1 MNKDLKKTLKNI
13 FFPLLIAGAGIYIF
27 YLFFFTL
34 FFDPVKTQNTFLSR
48 MDLGNN
54 QYFIFEKYTSA
65 LKSEF
70 LHLSLIK
77 NSDTFQVLKEKYDLN
92 HELIKQSDSVYILV
106 RDYKTHKDSSE
117 LNLNNYK
124 NY

>member
-34 FFDPVKTQNTFLSR
+34 FFDPGKTQYTILSR

-92 HELIKQSDSVYILV
+92 HELIKQSDSVYILL